1 MEHRDRG
8 KQQRVAK
15 RDTEEVPIGKE
26 ALRERD
32 GDDLRN
38 AGDGRP
44 DRCLRCVGA
53 RELGRIDY
61 VCFFFPCSSY
71 S

>member
-15 RDTEEVPIGKE
+15 RDKEEVPIGKE

-38 AGDGRP
+38 AGDRRP
-44 DRCLRCVGA
+44 DRCLRSVGSRA
-53 RELGRIDY
+53 LRRVPADL
-61 VCFFFPCSSY
+61 
-71 S
+71 